1 MKNCNQYGG
10 VVLNILLVIM
20 LSIIAVLIY
29 LLAGGPVPKLTRTVG
44 VNSPV
49 ATTTDDAHILVQPA
63 GVFTDGLDNPDFSE
77 EYPLDETG
85 TGVAARTIFDRDI
98 NGDGIRD
105 IITRTRNENG
115 TAHHYYQYKIELN
128 NGGEF
133 VDITPDEFR
142 TVEGAE
148 CALAKIQFSFHPEF
162 RAVKI
167 TRPWNVSWTTP
178 TTATKIVYAMENQKL
193 VPIERT
199 EMKSV
204 CDVTDLF

>member
-1 MKNCNQYGG
+1 MRKK
-10 VVLNILLVIM
+10 VF
-20 LSIIAVLIY
+20 SICCL
-29 LLAGGPVPKLTRTVG
+29 LLALCMVFSACSSGETTTSPSGGDSNTSAGPV
-44 VNSPV
+44 
-49 ATTTDDAHILVQPA
+49 A
-63 GVFTDGLDNPDFSE
+63 GG
-77 EYPLDETG
+77 
-85 TGVAARTIFDRDI
+85 DI

-105 IITRTRNENG
+105 RITRTRNENG